1 MVKRLHF
8 TPQVIVD
15 ALPVLL
21 QGVLITLKIA
31 SISLCIAFVIG
42 LIAGLMNTS
51 RNKFLR
57 GLATAY
63 VDIIRGTPL
72 LVQIFFIY
80 LGLPA
85 FLDIR
90 LSPEVAGIAAVSLNA
105 GAYIAEVVRGGI
117 KSISKGQVEAAR
129 SLGLSRFMTMR
140 LVILPQALRRMIP
153 AFMNQFI
160 ISIKDTSLLSVIGI
174 QELTQSGE
182 IIISS
187 NFRAFEI
194 WGAVGIFYFII
205 IYALTQLSRLLERRY
220 ELK

>member
-1 MVKRLHF
+1 MMSSL
-8 TPQVIVD
+8 QVILD
-15 ALPVLL
+15 ALPTLL
-21 QGVLITLKIA
+21 QGVLITMKLA
-31 SISLCIAFVIG
+31 FISLCIAFVIG

-51 RNKFLR
+51 QNKILR
-57 GLATAY
+57 GVATFY
-63 VDIIRGTPL
+63 VDLIRGTPL

-90 LSPEVAGIAAVSLNA
+90 ISEEIGGIAALSLNA

-117 KSISKGQVEAAR
+117 VSIDKGQVEASR
-129 SLGLSRFMTMR
+129 SLGLSRFLTMR

-153 AFMNQFI
+153 AFVNQFI
-160 ISIKDTSLLSVIGI
+160 ISLKDTSLLSVIGI
-174 QELTQSGE
+174 RELTQNGE

-194 WGAVGIFYFII
+194 WGIVGAIYFVI
-205 IYALTQLSRLLERRY
+205 IYILTRLFRQLERRFSS
-220 ELK
+220 